1 MKITTIISDSNPLLK
16 MVRGLQSRSQ
26 REKSG
31 LFLIEGTKLVAEALS
46 KSIRIKDVLVSQTFL
61 QERLK
66 ELQAASITE
75 LSVVDDQRFSQ
86 LVTTEGPCGIVAIA
100 RIPRCNEG
108 DLFACQAPLVVI
120 AEAIQDPGNLG
131 TMIRTALAANASGMI
146 LTKGTVD
153 RFNPKVVRA
162 AAGALFVMPIV
173 AEIASAQALDLVNKH
188 GLTVIACEPT
198 AQTLYWETDMT
209 GPTALVFGNEGQG
222 FSQPILTQSA
232 QTVAIPMNDCS
243 ESLNVAIA
251 AGVILFGAA
260 EQRFK
265 AAFSTGRR

>member
-1 MKITTIISDSNPLLK
+1 
-16 MVRGLQSRSQ
+16 MVRGLQTRSH

-46 KSIRIKDVLVSQTFL
+46 KGVQITDVLVSQAFL
-61 QERLK
+61 KERLK
-66 ELQAASITE
+66 ELQTANITE
-75 LSVVDDQRFSQ
+75 ISTVDDRRFCQ

-100 RIPRCNEG
+100 RMPRCEEG
-108 DLFACQAPLVVI
+108 DLIACQAPLVVI

-131 TMIRTALAANASGMI
+131 TMIRTALAARASGMI

-162 AAGALFVMPIV
+162 AAGALFMLPIL
-173 AEIASAQALDLVNKH
+173 AEIASAQALDFVRKH
-188 GLTVIACEPT
+188 RLTVIACEPT
-198 AQTLYWETDMT
+198 ARTLYWETDMT

-222 FSQPILTQSA
+222 FSPPVLTQST

-243 ESLNVAIA
+243 ESLNVAVA

-260 EQRFK
+260 EQRLK
-265 AAFSTGRR
+265 AASATGKR